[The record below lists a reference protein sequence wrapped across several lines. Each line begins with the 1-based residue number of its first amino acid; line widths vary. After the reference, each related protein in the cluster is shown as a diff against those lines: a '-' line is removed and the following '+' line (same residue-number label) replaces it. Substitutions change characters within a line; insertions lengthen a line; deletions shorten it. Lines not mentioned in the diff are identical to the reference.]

1 MCTDKERILTDS
13 SEVAG
18 SRDGLH
24 RPKAGGRKDG
34 LMSTN
39 KMFQVS
45 TLQALAMGYTK
56 AVITVEELLKHG
68 SIGLGTFENVDG
80 EMITLD
86 GRCFRATED
95 GSVVEAEGDM
105 GVPFS
110 AVENFTGDRTFEL
123 GKMGSI
129 AELKQQLDLR
139 VEEGFGLNSMHMV
152 RIDGEFPRI
161 DARSESAYKSQHVT
175 LKDVLS
181 VTQKAFIF
189 ENIRGSLIC
198 VYFPD
203 YMDGINAP
211 GWHLHFL
218 SEDKTKGGHVFDL
231 EMEKGTAKLDRISG
245 IEIQLPD
252 DPAYDVYSL
261 KQASQEEIKQVE
273 QGTK

>member
-1 MCTDKERILTDS
+1 
-13 SEVAG
+13 
-18 SRDGLH
+18 
-24 RPKAGGRKDG
+24 
-34 LMSTN
+34 MSTN

-56 AVITVEELLKHG
+56 AVITVEDLLTHG

-95 GSVVEAEGDM
+95 GSVVEAEGRM

-110 AVENFTGDRTFEL
+110 AVENFSGDRTFEL